1 MTRQTWTAAISA
13 LLFVVLA
20 AVIALVPVPFITWA
34 PGATYDLL
42 GKVNDSDAISISGAQ
57 VYPTSGQMRMTTISV
72 TAPDSN
78 LTLPEVLISYFMPD
92 RVVLPRVAV
101 YRPGTSANEVNR
113 EESVLMTQSQSSAV
127 VAALRANNIPVT
139 ELPMVY
145 SVQNAGAAAGILQP
159 GDLISAVDGTPVATP
174 SDVVKAVKDRH
185 VGQKVLFSI
194 IRDRMPLQRSVT
206 TTASTTTPD
215 TPAVGIDI
223 NIGYSYDPK
232 VSFAVDPNVGGSS
245 AGLMFS
251 LAIYDRLTPGDLV
264 AGEVVAGTGSMSAS
278 GTVGPIGGVA
288 EKLAAA
294 SRDKAT
300 IFLLPQQ
307 NCVDVTAVPAGIRLV
322 PVTDLKGA
330 VAALQMLSDP
340 AQASNVAGC
349 S

>member
-20 AVIALVPVPFITWA
+20 AVIALVPVPYITWA

-42 GKVNDSDAISISGAQ
+42 GKVDDSDAISITGVP
-57 VYPTSGQMRMTTISV
+57 VYPTSGQLRMTTISV

-101 YRPGTSANEVNR
+101 YRPGTSANDVNR
-113 EESVLMTQSQSSAV
+113 EESVLMTQSQTSAV
-127 VAALRANNIPVT
+127 VAALRANNIAVT

-174 SDVVKAVKDRH
+174 NDVVKAVKDRH

-232 VSFAVDPNVGGSS
+232 VTFAVDPNVGGSS

-251 LAIYDRLTPGDLV
+251 LAIYDRLTPGELV
-264 AGEVVAGTGSMSAS
+264 AGQVVAGTGSMSAS

-300 IFLLPQQ
+300 VFLLPRQ
-307 NCVDVTAVPAGIRLV
+307 NCVDVTAVPPGIRLV

-330 VAALQMLSDP
+330 VTALQMLSDP
-340 AQASNVAGC
+340 TQAANVAGC